1 MRDLVD
7 RCPSCAGE
15 LLVTQQTCV
24 NCGTMIVGQFKPN
37 IFSKLSPENLK
48 FLEVFVKNRGNVK
61 DMERELGWSY
71 WTIRNRLNEVIE
83 QLGFEAAQ
91 PSEEDISLQRRDVL
105 AQLNRGEID
114 VNQATEL
121 LRQLRSQ

>member
-7 RCPSCAGE
+7 RCPACAGE
-15 LLVTQQTCV
+15 LIVTQQTCT
-24 NCGTMIVGQFKPN
+24 NCGTMVVGQFKPN

-71 WTIRNRLNEVIE
+71 WTIRNHLNEVIE
-83 QLGFEAAQ
+83 QLGFESERL
-91 PSEEDISLQRRDVL
+91 SEEEVSQQRRDVL
-105 AQLNRGEID
+105 AQLNQGEID
-114 VNQATEL
+114 VNQASEM